1 MIMGEVA
8 PLVGAQVGTFFLAAD
23 PGDLVEASAPA
34 RWVMC
39 GGYGVPIEDPPLEF
53 RSGEGL
59 VGQAAM
65 SKQSIVVT
73 DVPQGYLEVGSGTGT
88 LAPCA
93 IVVLPILF
101 EGESL
106 GVIELGAATP
116 FSALH
121 LTFLER
127 LVTTIGVTL
136 ATIQAGR
143 RTEQLL
149 AQSQRLTTEL
159 QDQSAELQR
168 TNAELEEKALQLSEQ
183 NRNVELKNMEIDA
196 ARRGVEE
203 KAQQLTLANQYKSEF
218 LANMSHELRTPLNS
232 LLLLSRLL
240 ADNQDSTL
248 TPKQIEF
255 ASTIHASASDL
266 LHLIEDILDLSKIE
280 AGRVDI
286 DPAPVLLAE
295 VCADVEQAFGVQAE
309 DKGLDLRVAAAAE
322 LPASITTDAQRL
334 RQILRNLLANAI
346 KFTAAGTV
354 SLEVGLAPPRTLH
367 GVPSLDGAGSVITFA
382 VRDTGIGIP
391 GDKLAMIFEAFQQAD
406 GTTSRKYGGTGLG
419 LSISK
424 ELARLLG
431 GKIEVS
437 SEPGAGSVFTL
448 LLPDQISPA
457 TPPTITPAAS
467 AAPARRPAE
476 AAPEVTDRGSPILR
490 ATPPATVRAAP
501 ELSGAT
507 VLIVDDDVRNVFALT
522 SALELHGLE
531 VLYADNGLDGIA
543 LLTEHPEVRI
553 VLMDAM
559 MPDLDGNATTRRI
572 RAVPQW
578 QDLPIVFLTAKA
590 MPGDRESSLAA
601 GATDYV
607 TKPVD
612 LDELLAIMASW
623 VTGNGDGAA
632 HDDGH
637 PA

>member
-1 MIMGEVA
+1 
-8 PLVGAQVGTFFLAAD
+8 
-23 PGDLVEASAPA
+23 
-34 RWVMC
+34 
-39 GGYGVPIEDPPLEF
+39 
-53 RSGEGL
+53 
-59 VGQAAM
+59 M

-73 DVPQGYLEVGSGTGT
+73 ELPLGYLDVRSGTGT
-88 LAPCA
+88 AAAGA
-93 IVVLPILF
+93 IVVLPVLF

-106 GVIELGAATP
+106 GVIELGATTP

-127 LVTTIGVTL
+127 LVTTIGVAL

-203 KAQQLTLANQYKSEF
+203 KAQQLALANQYKSEF

-240 ADNQDSTL
+240 ADNRDSNL
-248 TPKQIEF
+248 TPKQTEF
-255 ASTIHASASDL
+255 ARTIHASASEL

-286 DPAPVLLAE
+286 QPAAVELAE
-295 VCADVEQAFGVQAE
+295 VCAVVEQAFGVQAE
-309 DKGLDLRVAAAAE
+309 DKGLELRVETAAE
-322 LPASITTDAQRL
+322 LPGLITTDAQRL
-334 RQILRNLLANAI
+334 QQILRNLLANAI
-346 KFTAAGTV
+346 KFTDAGSVT
-354 SLEVGLAPPRTLH
+354 LQVGLAPPRTLH
-367 GVPSLDGAGSVITFA
+367 GVPSLDGARSVVTFA

-424 ELARLLG
+424 ELAGLLG

-448 LLPDQISPA
+448 LLPDEF
-457 TPPTITPAAS
+457 PAAS
-467 AAPARRPAE
+467 GTPARRPAE
-476 AAPEVTDRGSPILR
+476 APPEAAERGEPILR
-490 ATPPATVRAAP
+490 TVAVDGA
-501 ELSGAT
+501 SGAGP
-507 VLIVDDDVRNVFALT
+507 VRD
-522 SALELHGLE
+522 HGAHRRRRRAQRLRPHQRAGDARPRGP
-531 VLYADNGLDGIA
+531 LRRQRPRRHRPAHRAPGG
-543 LLTEHPEVRI
+543 PI

-572 RAVPQW
+572 RPPTVAGTSDRVPDGEGDARGPGVQPGRGRHRLRH
-578 QDLPIVFLTAKA
+578 QARRPRRTARDHGV
-590 MPGDRESSLAA
+590 MGDRQRDATARADGPAA
-601 GATDYV
+601 
-607 TKPVD
+607 
-612 LDELLAIMASW
+612 
-623 VTGNGDGAA
+623 
-632 HDDGH
+632 
-637 PA
+637 

>member
-1 MIMGEVA
+1 VA
-8 PLVGAQVGTFFLAAD
+8 
-23 PGDLVEASAPA
+23 
-34 RWVMC
+34 
-39 GGYGVPIEDPPLEF
+39 
-53 RSGEGL
+53 
-59 VGQAAM
+59 
-65 SKQSIVVT
+65 
-73 DVPQGYLEVGSGTGT
+73 
-88 LAPCA
+88 
-93 IVVLPILF
+93 
-101 EGESL
+101 
-106 GVIELGAATP
+106 
-116 FSALH
+116 
-121 LTFLER
+121 
-127 LVTTIGVTL
+127 L

-149 AQSQRLTTEL
+149 TQSQRLTTEL

-255 ASTIHASASDL
+255 ASTIHASALDL

-286 DPAPVLLAE
+286 LTAPVQLAD
-295 VCADVEQAFGVQAE
+295 VCADVAQAFGVQAE
-309 DKGLDLRVAAAAE
+309 DKGLELRVEAAAE
-322 LPASITTDAQRL
+322 LPVAITTDAQRL
-334 RQILRNLLANAI
+334 QQILRNLLANAI
-346 KFTAAGTV
+346 KFTDAGSVT
-354 SLEVGLAPPRTLH
+354 LEVALAPRRSLF
-367 GVPSLDGAGSVITFA
+367 GVPSLDGADSVVTFA

-437 SEPGAGSVFTL
+437 SEPGVGSVFTL
-448 LLPDQISPA
+448 LLPAERAA
-457 TPPTITPAAS
+457 TTPAAAGVPAQRS
-467 AAPARRPAE
+467 AYVL
-476 AAPEVTDRGSPILR
+476 PESSDRGAPILR
-490 ATPPATVRAAP
+490 TMPVSTRPAAP

-507 VLIVDDDVRNVFALT
+507 VLIIDDDVRNVFALT

-559 MPDLDGNATTRRI
+559 MPELDGNATTRRI
-572 RAVPQW
+572 RAHRQW
-578 QDLPIVFLTAKA
+578 HDLPIVFLTAKA

-601 GATDYV
+601 GATDYI

-612 LDELLAIMASW
+612 LDELLGVMASW
-623 VTGNGDGAA
+623 VTGNGKALVR
-632 HDDGH
+632 DDRD